1 MRFVFSDFRR
11 WLYDPVATA
20 RGSDAAAFDLLR
32 GNPVCAMNAINIR
45 PLRGCSFSEHH
56 SQARAFRLVVR
67 FHPSIW
73 FLLLLTTLFTVTT
86 QGQERGVRVVKNEAS
101 RRADV
106 FVDGQPFTAY
116 VWPEKL
122 KVPVLYPLRTAQG
135 TIVTRGFPL
144 EPRPGERVDHPH
156 HAGFWLNYGN
166 VNGVDF
172 WNNSVALPPEQ
183 QKKMGTV
190 VLRRIS
196 RATGGKD
203 RGELEVETEWVM
215 PDGLPILREVT
226 TFVFRAAPNL
236 RTIDRITTLTALD
249 KRVLFHDDKEGMLG
263 MRVRRELEQPSN
275 EPLAFT
281 DSSGR
286 PTTVKVLDNTGVTG
300 QYRSSE
306 GKTGD
311 EVWGTRGRWTMLT
324 GMVDQEPIALVIF
337 DHPKNTG
344 YPTYWHARGYGLFA
358 ANPLGQE
365 GLRYSKIK
373 LNFTPEPRQL
383 ANFCYALPILSGQ
396 THARTIKT
404 RCPSLIGGLYFDGFG
419 FCFLG

>member
-1 MRFVFSDFRR
+1 MC
-11 WLYDPVATA
+11 T
-20 RGSDAAAFDLLR
+20 
-32 GNPVCAMNAINIR
+32 MNAINIR
-45 PLRGCSFSEHH
+45 PLHGCPFRQRH
-56 SQARAFRLVVR
+56 SPARAFSLVLG
-67 FHPSIW
+67 FHLSI
-73 FLLLLTTLFTVTT
+73 FLCALLTTLFTGTT
-86 QGQERGVRVVKNEAS
+86 QAQERGVRVVKNEAS
-101 RRADV
+101 RRVDV
-106 FVDGQPFTAY
+106 FVDGQPFTSY

-190 VLRRIS
+190 VLRRIA
-196 RATGGKD
+196 RATGSKD

-215 PDGLPILREVT
+215 PDGRPILREAS

-236 RTIDRITTLTALD
+236 RTVDRITTLTALD
-249 KRVLFHDDKEGMLG
+249 QRVLFRDDKEGMLG

-275 EPLAFT
+275 EPLVFT

-311 EVWGTRGRWTMLT
+311 AVWGTRARWTMLT
-324 GMVDQEPIALVIF
+324 GKVGEESIALVIL
-337 DHPKNTG
+337 DHPRNAG
-344 YPTYWHARGYGLFA
+344 FPTYWHARGYGLFA

-365 GLRYSKIK
+365 VFSNGKEK
-373 LNFTPEPRQL
+373 LNFTLEPKQSVTFRYRL
-383 ANFCYALPILSGQ
+383 LILSGPTTPEQ
-396 THARTIKT
+396 VETQYRKFVSEV
-404 RCPSLIGGLYFDGFG
+404 R
-419 FCFLG
+419 